1 MKIIL
6 TVNKA
11 AKAPNMP
18 ENAMAPAHSTQKI
31 GDIILPEGWSWQESD
46 KDTALADG
54 VAVTANAFYTGTD
67 KGNYE
72 TESVSI
78 TITRSECEHK
88 NTEII
93 NKKDATCSVEGY
105 TGDTYCKDCGEKL
118 DTGTTIEK
126 KPHTVGTAATCVSK
140 AVCSVCGETFGEVDA
155 IIMCIQL

>member
-1 MKIIL
+1 M
-6 TVNKA
+6 
-11 AKAPNMP
+11 
-18 ENAMAPAHSTQKI
+18 
-31 GDIILPEGWSWQESD
+31 
-46 KDTALADG
+46 
-54 VAVTANAFYTGTD
+54 AVTANAIYTGTD

-118 DTGTTIEK
+118 ATGTTIEK
-126 KPHTVGTAATCVSK
+126 NRTRSK
-140 AVCSVCGETFGEVDA
+140 RRLHVYLKLCAVFVAKLLVKWMPIT
-155 IIMCIQL
+155 MCIQP